1 MGQITVLQAALI
13 AAWVAVVESRIIG
26 YTLSGFLR
34 FTAVG
39 TGFVVGLIMGNVPQA
54 MVIAA
59 TIQLVYMGIIAPGGT
74 TPSETVVATAV
85 AVPVALAS
93 GMTPEQ
99 SIAVAVPVG
108 LLAAYLVSFRFFI
121 NSLIT
126 HWVDRLAEELND
138 RGITFA
144 SVVLT
149 TIITMVLFFP
159 SVFVAVY
166 YGAPLIDSFLKTIP
180 QSVLHALTVV
190 GGSLPA
196 LGIALTLAVIGRR
209 ELMVFYLLAY
219 FASLILKPLNVNALI
234 YAIFGGIAAYIYVIL
249 YYKNVFEN
257 NTNADYE
264 TKNSED
270 NDTRRKMD
278 TTISNSD
285 IKVTEKDLKST
296 WFRWWLTTEVPHSFE
311 RLQALAFQWSIMPV
325 LRKLYKNNLNE
336 LKEAYKRHLVFFN
349 TQGTWGGAPIL
360 GITLS
365 LEEQRAR
372 AIAEGKEAPDPNII
386 NATKVGL
393 MGPLAG
399 IGDSVEWSTIMYLL
413 IAIALPWA
421 KSGSAMGA
429 LFPLILFPVIT
440 YTYGYYFLRLG
451 YRLGRES
458 VNVLLGGE
466 KLKALITGLS
476 TLGLFMMGVLTSSY
490 VSISTPLKWTISGKA
505 FELQAIL
512 DKILP
517 GMLPLLT
524 VLLVYWYFTKKGL
537 KVLKVLGWMVV
548 IFFILGWIGIL

>member
-13 AAWVAVVESRIIG
+13 AAWVAIVESRIIG

-39 TGFVVGLIMGNVPQA
+39 TGLVVGLIMGNVPQA
-54 MVIAA
+54 MVVAA
-59 TIQLVYMGIIAPGGT
+59 TIQLVYMGVIAPGGT

-85 AVPVALAS
+85 AVPVALVS
-93 GMTPEQ
+93 GMNPAQ
-99 SIAVAVPVG
+99 SIAVAVPIG
-108 LLAAYLVSFRFFI
+108 LLAAYLVSVRFFL

-144 SVVLT
+144 SIILT
-149 TIITMVLFFP
+149 TIITIVLFFP

-180 QSVLHALTVV
+180 QSILHALTVV

-219 FASLILKPLNVNALI
+219 FSSLILKPLNVNAII
-234 YAIFGGIAAYIYVIL
+234 YAIIGSIAAYLYVVL
-249 YYKNVFEN
+249 YYKNAFDSEISVEN
-257 NTNADYE
+257 AESTNNIKE
-264 TKNSED
+264 KD
-270 NDTRRKMD
+270 NEAKT
-278 TTISNSD
+278 NGD
-285 IKVTEKDLKST
+285 IKVTEKDLKMT
-296 WFRWWLTTEVPHSFE
+296 WFRWWLTTEVPHSYE

>member
-13 AAWVAVVESRIIG
+13 AAWVAIVESRIIG

-39 TGFVVGLIMGNVPQA
+39 TGLVVGLIMGNVPQA
-54 MVIAA
+54 MVVAA
-59 TIQLVYMGIIAPGGT
+59 TIQLVYMGVIAPGGT

-85 AVPVALAS
+85 AVPVALVS
-93 GMTPEQ
+93 GMNPAQ
-99 SIAVAVPVG
+99 SIAVAVPIG
-108 LLAAYLVSFRFFI
+108 LLAAYLVSVRFFL

-144 SVVLT
+144 SIILT
-149 TIITMVLFFP
+149 TIITIVLFFP

-180 QSVLHALTVV
+180 QSILHALTVV

-219 FASLILKPLNVNALI
+219 FSSLILKPLNVNAII
-234 YAIFGGIAAYIYVIL
+234 YAIIGSIAAYLYVVL
-249 YYKNVFEN
+249 YYKNAFDSEISVEN
-257 NTNADYE
+257 AESTNNIKE
-264 TKNSED
+264 KD
-270 NDTRRKMD
+270 NEAKT
-278 TTISNSD
+278 NGD
-285 IKVTEKDLKST
+285 INVTEKDLKMT
-296 WFRWWLTTEVPHSFE
+296 WFRWWLTTEVPHSYE

>member
-1 MGQITVLQAALI
+1 MAISALQAALI
-13 AAWVAVVESRIIG
+13 AAWVAIVESRIIG

-39 TGFVVGLIMGNVPQA
+39 TGLVVGLIMGNVPQA
-54 MVIAA
+54 MIIAA
-59 TIQLVYMGIIAPGGT
+59 TIQLVYMGVIAPGGT

-93 GMTPEQ
+93 GMAPEQ

-108 LLAAYLVSFRFFI
+108 LLASYLVSFRFFI

-144 SVVLT
+144 SIILP
-149 TIITMVLFFP
+149 TIITISLFFP

-180 QSVLHALTVV
+180 ASVLHALTVV

-209 ELMVFYLLAY
+209 DLMVFYFLAY
-219 FASLILKPLNVNALI
+219 FVSLILKPLNVNDLV
-234 YAIFGGIAAYIYVIL
+234 YAILGGIAAYLYVAL
-249 YYKNVFEN
+249 YYRSALEEN
-257 NTNADYE
+257 NA
-264 TKNSED
+264 NSE
-270 NDTRRKMD
+270 NVSSGEEPQYEKE
-278 TTISNSD
+278 SLPQNEL
-285 IKVTEKDLKST
+285 KVTEKDLKMT
-296 WFRWWLTTEVPHSFE
+296 WFRWWLTVEVPHSFE
-311 RLQALAFQWSIMPV
+311 RLQALSFQWAIMPV
-325 LRKLYKNNLNE
+325 LRKLYGKNPEE

-372 AIAEGKEAPDPNII
+372 AIAKGEEALDPNII

-440 YTYGYYFLRLG
+440 YAYGYYFLRMG

-458 VNVLLGGE
+458 VSVLLGGE
-466 KLKALITGLS
+466 KIKTLITGLS
-476 TLGLFMMGVLTSSY
+476 TLGLFMMGILTSNY
-490 VSISTPLKWTISGKA
+490 VSVSTPLKWTISGKV

-548 IFFILGWIGIL
+548 IFFILGWIGVL